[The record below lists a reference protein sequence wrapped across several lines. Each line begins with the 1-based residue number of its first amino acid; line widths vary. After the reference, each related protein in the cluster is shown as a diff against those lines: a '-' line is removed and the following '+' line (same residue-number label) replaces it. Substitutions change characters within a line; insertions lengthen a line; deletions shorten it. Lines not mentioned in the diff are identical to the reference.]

1 MNKKYFLEKSMS
13 KNKDIEFG
21 LTKEDEYYEI
31 LKDCFDETLEKTN
44 NKYNLFD
51 FIGKDCYIEL
61 KSRRNTHDKYPDTM
75 VGYNKIE
82 FAKST
87 YKTVIF
93 CFAFTDGL
101 YYYVFDKTHLA
112 NNTLRVDYGGRSD
125 RGYEEYKQYCYIPV
139 ELLKSTSKRI

>member
-139 ELLKSTSKRI
+139 KLLKKTF